1 MTYRL
6 DLAAGRKWHPIRAG
20 LLLENAIASALTQPC
35 ARVVRSDGLEVFTK
49 GRFAVARLVS
59 FDGEMIR

>member
-6 DLAAGRKWHPIRAG
+6 DLAASRKWWPFIWEMA
-20 LLLENAIASALTQPC
+20 LDDAIARARTQSC
-35 ARVVRSDGLEVFTK
+35 ARVVREDGLEVFTK
-49 GRFAVARLVS
+49 GRASVARLVS